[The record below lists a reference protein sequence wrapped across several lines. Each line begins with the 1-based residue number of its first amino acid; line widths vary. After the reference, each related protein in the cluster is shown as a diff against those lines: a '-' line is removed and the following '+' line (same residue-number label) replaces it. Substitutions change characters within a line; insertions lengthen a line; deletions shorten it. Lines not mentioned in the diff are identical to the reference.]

1 MAKKKKEVELKEVSR
16 TEINGAIIIKYE
28 DGSVKIIPA
37 PIMLSAEEAE
47 DLFGSESDDE
57 EEEEEEESDDDD
69 DDDSEEEEEEE
80 SDDDDDDDEEGDD
93 DDDDDDSEEE
103 EEEEELTG
111 EELAEMDFEELEDV
125 CDDKDLETDP
135 DDYDEDD
142 VEKLRKAIAKELG
155 LKLPAKKEAKGK
167 GKKGKK

>member
-69 DDDSEEEEEEE
+69 DDDDSEEEEEEEE
-80 SDDDDDDDEEGDD
+80 SDDDDEEG
-93 DDDDDDSEEE
+93 DDDDDSEEE

-135 DDYDEDD
+135 DDYDEDE

-155 LKLPAKKEAKGK
+155 LKLPAKKETKGK